1 MEPGCYLL
9 LVGREPPILATVTF
23 IGTSHIEYDQFDDD
37 RLKRH
42 NTWGKCSPADFVDIG
57 THNHRKVFGYVSDF
71 LNLQG
76 LHRALQECKDKMLE
90 KEDARLA
97 LEKRKQEARLALE
110 KRQED
115 ARLALERR
123 KRIRELLDVALNLPF
138 GKSTLIAPGEPE
150 DEDIR
155 LANEWINRQ
164 TAESTSEK
172 TRMLSARMAE
182 KAVIR
187 YLSDRGE
194 KPKDIAVLQLPE
206 FASHDCEW
214 VNYDIRVGDAC
225 IDVKNARRSKH
236 NPHAFVRHCVPNF
249 KTTRNGSSVIIAG
262 ALSKWLS
269 LDKILNGESEVRFLG
284 TTSAD
289 KLSQLL
295 RMLTSSRL
303 QLSVTSLNGR
313 TFLPSWI
320 FDYTA
325 ADYKSRDD
333 ALRQIAKLFDNL
345 SIGSHLD
352 VPGLMPALLAI
363 GATDLINPK
372 DLRYTWQFDFINCL
386 NSRLKEYPFTL
397 SVVFLSILEHFLIM
411 LAKDD
416 SMDYV
421 PEAYREIVF
430 YSTKWESPLFF
441 CDPECAVYSLIESLA
456 TLWRHRE
463 ESLLGLKIFRL
474 HQLNVLS
481 GKRDEHSPWKTIL
494 AYCGGWKKESGR
506 SSPCGMTPLVYGQ
519 HDSCSCGKLICPK
532 CGFCSN
538 YEDCP
543 KCEPRQSKLD
553 ALRNSLRK
561 SSNMELS

>member
-1 MEPGCYLL
+1 MTRIHSMKPGCYLL
-9 LVGREPPILATVTF
+9 LAGREPPILATVTF
-23 IGTSHIEYDQFDDD
+23 ISTSQIEYDQFDDD

-42 NTWGKCSPADFVDIG
+42 NTWGKYSPADFLDIG
-57 THNHRKVFGYVSDF
+57 THNHRKVFAYGRDV
-71 LNLQG
+71 LKLQG
-76 LHRALQECKDKMLE
+76 LRRALQECKDMMLE
-90 KEDARLA
+90 KE
-97 LEKRKQEARLALE
+97 EARLALE

-123 KRIRELLDVALNLPF
+123 KRVRELLDAALNPLF
-138 GKSTLIAPGEPE
+138 QESTLITPGKPE
-150 DEDIR
+150 VEDR
-155 LANEWINRQ
+155 QLAAKW
-164 TAESTSEK
+164 AEGKVTNSVEAK
-172 TRMLSARMAE
+172 MLSARMAE
-182 KAVIR
+182 NAVIR

-194 KPKDIAVLQLPE
+194 KPRDIAVLQLNE
-206 FASHDCEW
+206 TASQDCDW
-214 VNYDIRVGDAC
+214 KSYDIKVLDTC
-225 IDVKNARRSKH
+225 IDVKNARRSQD
-236 NPHAFVRHCVPNF
+236 NPRAFVSHCVPKF

-262 ALSKWLS
+262 ALSKLLS
-269 LDKILNGESEVRFLG
+269 LQQILDGDSEVRFLG

-289 KLSQLL
+289 KLSQLR

-303 QLSVTSLNGR
+303 QLFVTSLNGP
-313 TFLPSWI
+313 TYLPSWI

-333 ALRQIAKLFDNL
+333 ALREIAKIFDNL

-386 NSRLKEYPFTL
+386 SSRLKEYPFSL
-397 SVVFLSILEHFLIM
+397 SVVYLTILEHFLIM

-430 YSTKWESPLFF
+430 YSTKWKSPLFF

-456 TLWRHRE
+456 TLWRHRD
-463 ESLLGLKIFRL
+463 ESLLDLKIFRL

-481 GKRDEHSPWKTIL
+481 GQRDESTPWQTVL
-494 AYCGGWKKESGR
+494 AYCGGWIIESGR
-506 SSPCGMTPLVYGQ
+506 SRPCGKTPLVYGE
-519 HDSCSCGKLICPK
+519 HRSCSCGKLICDK
-532 CGFCSN
+532 CDYCS
-538 YEDCP
+538 ESCP
-543 KCEPRQSKLD
+543 ERKHRQNV
-553 ALRNSLRK
+553 RNS
-561 SSNMELS
+561 